1 MPKSDRLASARAF
14 GRKLYA
20 WREALPPHL
29 GTIRPLSLVPSF
41 RRQAMALKL
50 AYAHALMHANRPF
63 LMGGGDQSPSSEQLG
78 ESTSVCI
85 NAAKMALET
94 VDSIVGDGTLFH
106 AFWWM
111 PYVTFCA
118 LAVVYVW
125 EIQQKA
131 NGEAVNED
139 SSLFNLADRCQNHL
153 AQATATDSPSR
164 RYSIV
169 LEELRLEARQGSM
182 RQPATTF
189 QAIPEGSAAMQPG
202 FVQQADS
209 AGMPMDL
216 GNVFPNQGDTTF
228 LGMQNPL
235 NEWQAIDW
243 LDLDSSVSVPYWY
256 TGAISQ
262 LTFYRL
268 LGPFLTL
275 TGRRF
280 AGWETWDLMYRS
292 STHVQRL

>member
-1 MPKSDRLASARAF
+1 MPKADRLAAARAF

-63 LMGGGDQSPSSEQLG
+63 LLGGADQSPSSEQLE
-78 ESTSVCI
+78 ESTTVCI

-125 EIQQKA
+125 EIQQRA
-131 NGEAVNED
+131 SGEALKED
-139 SSLFNLADRCQNHL
+139 SSLFDLAERCQNHL
-153 AQATATDSPSR
+153 AQATAADSPSR
-164 RYSIV
+164 RYSII

-182 RQPATTF
+182 RQYTAAF
-189 QAIPEGSAAMQPG
+189 QPMAEGADAMQPEY
-202 FVQQADS
+202 VQQNDS
-209 AGMPMDL
+209 TALSMDL
-216 GNVFPNQGDTTF
+216 GNVFPHQGETSF
-228 LGMQNPL
+228 LSMQNPL
-235 NEWQAIDW
+235 NEWQATDW
-243 LDLDSSVSVPYWY
+243 LDLDSSVSSTLVCG
-256 TGAISQ
+256 TAKR
-262 LTFYRL
+262 LTTRRHL
-268 LGPFLTL
+268 DPSRTL
-275 TGRRF
+275 MGRRST
-280 AGWETWDLMYRS
+280 GWGIWGLAS
-292 STHVQRL
+292 NNRLQEYHSP

>member
-1 MPKSDRLASARAF
+1 MSKSERLVAARAF

-20 WREALPPHL
+20 WKEALPPHL
-29 GTIRPLSLVPSF
+29 GTIRPLSLMPTF

-63 LMGGGDQSPSSEQLG
+63 LMGGADQSPSPEQLE

-85 NAAKMALET
+85 EAAKSALDA
-94 VDSIVGDGTLFH
+94 VNSIVGDGSLFH

-125 EIQQKA
+125 EIQQRA
-131 NGEAVNED
+131 NGEAVED
-139 SSLFNLADRCQNHL
+139 SSLFELAERCQNHL

-182 RQPATTF
+182 RHPTTSFQP
-189 QAIPEGSAAMQPG
+189 IPEGSTSMEPS
-202 FVQQADS
+202 FVQHGDNTGLA
-209 AGMPMDL
+209 MDL
-216 GNVFPNQGDTTF
+216 ENVFPNQGETSF

-243 LDLDSSVSVPYWY
+243 LDLDSSVS
-256 TGAISQ
+256 
-262 LTFYRL
+262 FL
-268 LGPFLTL
+268 LCIP
-275 TGRRF
+275 
-280 AGWETWDLMYRS
+280 S
-292 STHVQRL
+292 

>member
-1 MPKSDRLASARAF
+1 MPKADRLAAARSF
-14 GRKLYA
+14 GRKLHA

-63 LMGGGDQSPSSEQLG
+63 LLGGADQTQSSDQLE

-131 NGEAVNED
+131 NGEALNED
-139 SSLFNLADRCQNHL
+139 SSLFDLAERCQNHL
-153 AQATATDSPSR
+153 AQATAADSPSR
-164 RYSIV
+164 RYSII

-182 RQPATTF
+182 TQSASAFQPM
-189 QAIPEGSAAMQPG
+189 PEGADAMHPG
-202 FVQQADS
+202 YVQQSDGLS
-209 AGMPMDL
+209 MDL
-216 GNVFPNQGDTTF
+216 GNVNVFSNQGETSF

-235 NEWQAIDW
+235 NEWQATDW
-243 LDLDSSVSVPYWY
+243 LDLDSSVSGCLW
-256 TGAISQ
+256 
-262 LTFYRL
+262 LKC
-268 LGPFLTL
+268 
-275 TGRRF
+275 
-280 AGWETWDLMYRS
+280 D
-292 STHVQRL
+292 